1 MSPALWS
8 PVLRQL
14 GSNWTYE
21 AWDVAAGAVMGRVR
35 NRLLEQDV
43 VAANVTM
50 PHKQC
55 AAGTANY
62 VTEDVQLSG
71 ACNLLVRRD
80 TGGAGWAQYR
90 YHCRCSP
97 SGLLIPEECSDDG
110 GRRGRQG
117 CTSSPQRKNGQ
128 RHHHRQGYPSVRRF
142 ARCCP

>member
-43 VAANVTM
+43 VAANATM
-50 PHKQC
+50 PHKQW
-55 AAGTANY
+55 AAGTADY
-62 VTEDVQLSG
+62 VTEDVQLSR

-80 TGGAGWAQYR
+80 TAALDGHNTDITAAAV
-90 YHCRCSP
+90 
-97 SGLLIPEECSDDG
+97 LLGSKY
-110 GRRGRQG
+110 QG
-117 CTSSPQRKNGQ
+117 M
-128 RHHHRQGYPSVRRF
+128 F
-142 ARCCP
+142 